1 MGNVC
6 DCDLVVYRHGKSHSH
21 AFHEVWRKER
31 SAVNSPFDIDLIS
44 TDSHNYFKMAGCS
57 THFPFLHYHIFA
69 LQKKDSMNFSVQ
81 VKVMPLKELLDPQ
94 GKAVMGGLQNLGIK
108 TVQDVRIG
116 KTIQLQ
122 VDATSSDEAKKIAEE
137 ASKKLL
143 ANPVMEYFEISIV

>member
-1 MGNVC
+1 
-6 DCDLVVYRHGKSHSH
+6 
-21 AFHEVWRKER
+21 
-31 SAVNSPFDIDLIS
+31 
-44 TDSHNYFKMAGCS
+44 
-57 THFPFLHYHIFA
+57 
-69 LQKKDSMNFSVQ
+69 MNFSIL

-122 VDATSSDEAKKIAEE
+122 VDAVSSDEAKKIAEE

-143 ANPVMEYFEISIV
+143 ANPVMEYYEISII